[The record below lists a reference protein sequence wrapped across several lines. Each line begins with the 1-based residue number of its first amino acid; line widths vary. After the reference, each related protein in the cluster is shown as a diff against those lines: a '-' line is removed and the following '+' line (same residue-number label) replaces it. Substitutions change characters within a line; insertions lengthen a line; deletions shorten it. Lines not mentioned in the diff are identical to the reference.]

1 MGRASNY
8 RAPSEYEHWNPEHER
23 ARACARI
30 LGPSIE
36 RVRASIRASLIKGM
50 QIFPLEFAKK
60 KLIFLLSFFTSYF
73 LCFILS
79 VDNFFIN
86 WYRGENF
93 FFSIWYCNFHI
104 YNRKLY
110 PFMLA
115 EYSSSINPE
124 HERARACARTS
135 NPEHE
140 HHKKDRAPSEHRAS
154 MCSDPSLVYGEFV
167 IIGGIFNKLDRRFL
181 VE

>member
-1 MGRASNY
+1 MGRASKY

-60 KLIFLLSFFTSYF
+60 KLIFFCFHFLLHIFCVLLCLLTIF
-73 LCFILS
+73 LSIDIE
-79 VDNFFIN
+79 VK
-86 WYRGENF
+86 F

-124 HERARACARTS
+124 HERARACAQTS

-154 MCSDPSLVYGEFV
+154 MCSDPSLQNNSSV
-167 IIGGIFNKLDRRFL
+167 NW
-181 VE
+181 